1 VLGPVDHAGYLF
13 RDLSAGVALMQATFG
28 LPVVR
33 NFELPQFALEG
44 TFLGEGTGSVE
55 VFAFTDPALA
65 DSRLGDAQSVLDH
78 VAYLVPDIS
87 SAAATLSSSGVS
99 FSGPDLRREVT
110 QPIDLGGVHH
120 LWTMPS
126 TTGGLCL
133 QLIQRG

>member
-13 RDLSAGVALMQATFG
+13 RDLSAGVALMQATFD

-33 NFELPQFALEG
+33 AFELPQFALEG

-65 DSRLGDAQSVLDH
+65 ASRLGDARSVLDH
-78 VAYLVPDIS
+78 VAYRVRDIT
-87 SAAATLSSSGVS
+87 AAAETLGSSGVS
-99 FSGPDLRREVT
+99 FSGPDLRGEVT

-120 LWTMPS
+120 LWTVPK